1 MSLYVFLS
9 VSLSLQKVAEPFLSW
24 ATGLKTEP
32 SQVFGNTRAVACLQQ
47 VIITTREVSRR
58 SRSGAF
64 TQSPRPP
71 KAEICVL
78 LAVPLKDS
86 SRHCSSASHFNTYAP
101 RRPENT
107 RNPSIT
113 DDNGR
118 FVSDCG
124 RAVPAQQLTGC
135 FQSWT
140 THKRAA
146 STYLM
151 GMWEPLFPGV
161 RPLSTT
167 ALHHGNSSQ
176 SSVGLVLCSEF
187 SLQLRVLLDGDFKAR
202 AFTQSSL
209 EEFSTKAMTFSCSR
223 RYFCSDNT
231 NKLSCNNA

>member
-24 ATGLKTEP
+24 AIGLKTEP
-32 SQVFGNTRAVACLQQ
+32 SQIFSNTQAVACLRQ

-78 LAVPLKDS
+78 LVVPLKDS

-101 RRPENT
+101 WCPENT

-113 DDNGR
+113 DNRR
-118 FVSDCG
+118 FVGDCG
-124 RAVPAQQLTGC
+124 RAVPAQQLTAC

-140 THKRAA
+140 THKHTA
-146 STYLM
+146 STNLM

-187 SLQLRVLLDGDFKAR
+187 SLQLRVLLDGDFKAC
-202 AFTQSSL
+202 AFTQSLL

-223 RYFCSDNT
+223 RYFFSDNI